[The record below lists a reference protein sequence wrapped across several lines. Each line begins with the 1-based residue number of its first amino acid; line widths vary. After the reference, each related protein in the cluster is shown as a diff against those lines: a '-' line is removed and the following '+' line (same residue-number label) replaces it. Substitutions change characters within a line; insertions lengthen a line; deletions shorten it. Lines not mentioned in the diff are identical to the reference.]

1 MSAHLPEGFGTLE
14 PYLGWALETELERAS
29 RRAASD
35 FADVKAFHEAV
46 FPLAPSALELLN
58 SHRVD
63 DLEGPI
69 RTLFL
74 LMLSFTEAAF
84 AVEAYGQVQVVMG
97 LPVSRFERIPNLSGT
112 F

>member
-1 MSAHLPEGFGTLE
+1 VSADLPEGFGALE
-14 PYLGWALETELERAS
+14 PHLGWALETERERAD
-29 RRAASD
+29 RRSMSS
-35 FADVKAFHEAV
+35 FAEVKAFYDAA
-46 FPLAPSALELLN
+46 FPLAPQALELLN
-58 SHRVD
+58 DHTVA
-63 DLEGPI
+63 DLEGPT

-74 LMLSFTEAAF
+74 MMLSFTEAAF